1 MSKKVEATGA
11 KLDKFLEVQVGSCG
25 DEEVRKKIK
34 TTARGWELR
43 TTG

>member
-11 KLDKFLEVQVGSCG
+11 KFVEMQVGSCG